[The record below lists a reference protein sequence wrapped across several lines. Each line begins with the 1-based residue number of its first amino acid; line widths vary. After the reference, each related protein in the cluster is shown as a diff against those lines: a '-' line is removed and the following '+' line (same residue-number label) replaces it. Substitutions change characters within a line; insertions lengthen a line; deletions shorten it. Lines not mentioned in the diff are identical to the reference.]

1 MKLTKTQIQELY
13 KFTQKHYVYYYD
25 VQTEL
30 VDHLANDIEEI
41 WKEKPQLSFENA
53 RDFSFKKFG
62 VFGFMHVIEAKQKQ
76 MNKRYRK
83 ILWRFSKEWF
93 TLPKII
99 FTGFLLYII
108 YEFLQFQFS
117 EVTLL
122 ISFLTIIIVDF
133 YRVIKSGRQKKQKQK
148 NNDKIFLLESMILS
162 TRKGLTGIVFINLFN
177 LLYLT
182 KTSIS
187 SFETHWLFLIS
198 LIVTILL
205 ILFYVST
212 FVIPKKAEELLEDTY
227 PEYKLSKNL

>member
-1 MKLTKTQIQELY
+1 MELTNTQIQELY
-13 KFTQKHYVYYYD
+13 KFTRKHYVYYYD

-53 RDFSFKKFG
+53 RDSSFKKFG
-62 VFGFMHVIEAKQKQ
+62 VFGFMDVIEAKQKQ

-99 FTGFLLYII
+99 ITVLLFYFI

-117 EVTLL
+117 EETLL
-122 ISFLTIIIVDF
+122 VSFSVVIVLDL
-133 YRVIKSGRQKKQKQK
+133 YRAIKVGKKQKKKQQ
-148 NNDKIFLLESMILS
+148 NNEITFLLESMIQS
-162 TRKGLTGIVFINLFN
+162 TKNGFTGIVFLNLFN

-187 SFETHWLFLIS
+187 SLETHWLLLFS
-198 LIVTILL
+198 LTVTFLL
-205 ILFYVST
+205 ILLYVSV
-212 FVIPKKAEELLEDTY
+212 FVIPKKAEELLEETY